1 MSVYYSKFQ
10 MEGKS
15 GGMVRLMRPNN
26 LLFLIILLGVME
38 KWVAEPILAQ
48 YQLGPQLCWWQLLL
62 LIAAVVL
69 IAAGGYVINDYF
81 DVKID
86 AINRPDKLIVTRDV
100 TKEETMML
108 FRCLTVA
115 GIVSGIAVSIV
126 LKSILLGSVFV
137 VVPGI
142 LWFYSSS
149 YKRMFLVGNLVIALL
164 SGLTPLLVAFAN
176 IAALQLTYGQDHFGT
191 MYVANEMLCWTGG
204 FALFAFL
211 CTWIREVVKDLQ
223 DVEGDREL
231 ECHTFPVKFG
241 ETATKIFVTILILC
255 TCAVLSYFNFA
266 LLPIA
271 FSWGNFASRFYL
283 LLMVAFICELVLL
296 WVAQL
301 PSDYRNAQI
310 LMKFLMFMG
319 TMYSFCVPSLLEAA
333 SLS

>member
-15 GGMVRLMRPNN
+15 GGLVRLVRPNN

-38 KWVAEPILAQ
+38 KWVVQPILAQ
-48 YQLGPQLCWWQLLL
+48 YQLGPQLSWWQLLL

-86 AINRPDKLIVTRDV
+86 AINRPDKLVITRDV
-100 TKEETMML
+100 TKEEAML
-108 FRCLTVA
+108 FFRVLTAA
-115 GIVSGIAVSIV
+115 GIVCGIALSIV
-126 LKSILLGSVFV
+126 LKSFLLGCIFV
-137 VVPGI
+137 VVPGM

-164 SGLTPLLVAFAN
+164 SGLTPLLITFAN
-176 IAALQLTYGQDHFGT
+176 AAALQLTYGPDHFGSL
-191 MYVANEMLCWTGG
+191 YVEKQMFAWTGG

-211 CTWIREVVKDLQ
+211 CTWIREVIKDMQ

-231 ECHTFPVKFG
+231 ECHTFPVKCG
-241 ETATKIFVTILILC
+241 YTGTKIFVTILILL

-283 LLMVAFICELVLL
+283 LLLVAFVCELALL
-296 WVAQL
+296 WTSKL

-319 TMYSFCVPSLLEAA
+319 TMYAFCVPGILEAA

>member
-1 MSVYYSKFQ
+1 

-15 GGMVRLMRPNN
+15 GGMVRLTRPNN

-48 YQLGPQLCWWQLLL
+48 YQLGPQLSWWQLLL

-69 IAAGGYVINDYF
+69 IAAGGYVVNDYF

-86 AINRPDKLIVTRDV
+86 AINRPDKLVITRDV
-100 TKEETMML
+100 TKEEAMML
-108 FRCLTVA
+108 FRGLTAA
-115 GIVSGIAVSIV
+115 GIVSGIALSIV
-126 LKSILLGSVFV
+126 LKSFLLGCVFV
-137 VVPGI
+137 IVPGM

-164 SGLTPLLVAFAN
+164 SGLTPLLVTFAN
-176 IAALQLTYGQDHFGT
+176 AAALRLTYGPDHFGS
-191 MYVANEMLCWTGG
+191 MYVVNEMFAWTGG

-211 CTWIREVVKDLQ
+211 CTWIREVVKDMQ

-231 ECHTFPVKFG
+231 ECHTFPVKWG
-241 ETATKIFVTILILC
+241 ETATKIFVTVLILI
-255 TCAVLSYFNFA
+255 TCGVLSYFNFS

-283 LLMVAFICELVLL
+283 LLLVAFCCELALL

-319 TMYSFCVPSLLEAA
+319 TMYAFCVPKILEAA
-333 SLS
+333 SMG

>member
-15 GGMVRLMRPNN
+15 GGLIRLMRPNN

-38 KWVAEPILAQ
+38 KWVADPILAQ
-48 YQLGPQLCWWQLLL
+48 YQLVPQLSWWQLLL

-69 IAAGGYVINDYF
+69 IAAGGFVINDYF

-86 AINRPDKLIVTRDV
+86 AINRPDKLIITRDV
-100 TKEETMML
+100 TKEEAMLL
-108 FRCLTVA
+108 FRGLTAA
-115 GIVSGIAVSIV
+115 GILCGITVSIV
-126 LKSILLGSVFV
+126 LKSFLLGCIFV
-137 VVPGI
+137 VVPGM

-149 YKRMFLVGNLVIALL
+149 YKRMFLVGNLVVALL
-164 SGLTPLLVAFAN
+164 AGITPLIIAFAN
-176 IAALQLTYGQDHFGT
+176 SAALLLTYGPDHFGSL
-191 MYVANEMLCWTGG
+191 YVANEMFVWTGS

-241 ETATKIFVTILILC
+241 ETGTKIFVTVLILC
-255 TCAVLSYFNFA
+255 TCALLSYFNFA

-301 PSDYRNAQI
+301 PSDYRNAQM

-319 TMYSFCVPSLLEAA
+319 MMYSFCVPGLLEAA
-333 SLS
+333 SMG